1 MGEQPKQ
8 ETPEVKELQHERF
21 RRFIETEVL
30 RILKD
35 LSSNPETDP
44 TLIQEIAAFTLDRIK
59 PEMKVQELF
68 DSAIALDDKYSQLAP
83 VTASVLREYEETY
96 EHPAIDHVE
105 ALLKQGNYD
114 KAEALMTRVLSFKMI
129 E

>member
-1 MGEQPKQ
+1 MGDQPIR
-8 ETPEVKELQHERF
+8 ETPQVQELQNERF

-35 LSSNPETDP
+35 LSSNSETDP
-44 TLIQEIAAFTLDRIK
+44 SLIQEIAAYTLDKIK

-68 DSAIALDDKYSQLAP
+68 SSAVALDDKYSQLSP
-83 VTASVLREYEETY
+83 VVASVLQEYEQTY

-105 ALLKQGNYD
+105 TLIRAGNYG
-114 KAEALMTRVLSFKMI
+114 KAEELMTKVLSFKML